1 MSSIGISVFQCLLGI
16 QCNTFTMIAADQM
29 NTQSIIVLKDDED
42 KLHKISDRLI
52 MGLNG
57 SAGDTLQFSQFV
69 AKNIHLYKMRNG
81 YKLDTAAVVHFT
93 RKNLADAL
101 KSGNPCM
108 VNMLVAGYDDKEGG
122 MLYSLDF
129 LAACVKVPF
138 AAHGFAGLF
147 CLSILDR
154 YYKPTLTEPESYEV
168 LKMCVRE
175 IHKRLFLNLPNFSV
189 KVVSAQGVKTLP
201 VINPATFVLAK

>member
-1 MSSIGISVFQCLLGI
+1 MLPGQRQTKKTLSLCRF
-16 QCNTFTMIAADQM
+16 
-29 NTQSIIVLKDDED
+29 LKLPIDEK
-42 KLHKISDRLI
+42 KLHTISDRLV

-57 SAGDTLQFSQFV
+57 STGDTLQFSQFV
-69 AKNIHLYKMRNG
+69 AKNVHLYKMRNG

-108 VNMLVAGYDDKEGG
+108 VNMLVAGYDEHLGG

-138 AAHGFAGLF
+138 ASHGCAGLF

-154 YYKPTLTEPESYEV
+154 YYKPTLTEQEAYEV

-175 IHKRLFLNLPNFSV
+175 VHRRLFLNLPNFSV
-189 KVVSAQGVKTLP
+189 KVVSSHGVKKLP
-201 VINPATFVLAK
+201 PINPATFVINK